1 MASTELQRLW
11 KLNQIDGG
19 LVEIRHRAANLD
31 VGKTLTA
38 ELEDLKKQDAD
49 VGGHARKLSADLTD
63 LEVTQKGIDDK
74 LKKIDK
80 QMYGGSVVN
89 PREVENLEKEV
100 AALKRQR
107 DANDEKILGLWDAL
121 PPAKEAAAE
130 IEAKIAEKQKLIIE
144 RKKSAL
150 VEKTTLESEF
160 ARLTKLRPD
169 ALRGIGP
176 GLMNKYDSIRQRM
189 GGVGMA
195 EATRKNTCAGC
206 GTVLA
211 ERMVQS
217 LREEKVVTCES
228 CHRILYYSEGVV

>member
-11 KLNQIDGG
+11 KLNRIDSG

-31 VGKTLTA
+31 IGKKISS
-38 ELEDLKKQDAD
+38 ELEALKQQDAE
-49 VGGHARKLSADLTD
+49 VGGKARKLAADLTD
-63 LEVTQKGIDDK
+63 LEIAQKGIDDK

-80 QMYGGSVVN
+80 QLYGGGVVN

-107 DANDEKILGLWDAL
+107 DANDEKILGLWDVV
-121 PPAKEAAAE
+121 PPAKEAAAK
-130 IEAKIAEKQKLIIE
+130 IEAQIAERQKQLAE
-144 RKKSAL
+144 RRKAAL
-150 VEKTTLESEF
+150 TEKTDLEKEF
-160 ARLTKLRPD
+160 LRLTQMRPD
-169 ALRGIGP
+169 ATKGIGP

-195 EATRKNTCAGC
+195 EATRKHACSGC
-206 GTVLA
+206 GTLIA

-217 LREEKVVTCES
+217 LKEDKVVTCES
-228 CHRILYYSEGVV
+228 CHRILYYTEGVV